1 MLNYVLR
8 RLALGALVVVTV
20 SLVTF
25 LLVRLSGDIALMLA
39 GEDATDEDVA
49 AIRRAYDLD
58 RSIVLQYLDWASGA
72 FRGDFGNSLYFPL
85 PALELIVDRLPVTLM
100 LASLSLGL
108 ALLIAVPAGMAAAVT
123 QGSLFDRLIRGFAT
137 LGQATPTFFLSLVL
151 IIFLGVYF
159 RWLPISGNTS
169 WQHFVM
175 PVIVLTI
182 YVTPAFLRLVRSSML
197 EVLSADYIRTA
208 RAKGLAPWRVVVK
221 HGLRNAVLPVV
232 SLAAVQFGSLL
243 EGSIIIET
251 IYALDGIG
259 MLAWQSII
267 RLDYVVIQALV
278 FLASLVYVLLT
289 TLADIL
295 NALLNPRLR
304 DGYA

>member
-100 LASLSLGL
+100 LASLSLGF

-123 QGSLFDRLIRGFAT
+123 QGSLFDRLIRSFAT

-175 PVIVLTI
+175 PVTVLTV